1 MGVTRGNIL
10 IVDDEEDVRLLLRFV
25 IDKANDGLRVAAQA
39 ASGQEAVAIRREAD
53 IHAVVLDY
61 RMPGLNGIETARAML
76 AEAPDLPIVLYS
88 AFTDAQVT
96 DEAEQLGVRGC
107 VAKGDV
113 PALISSLRSITG
125 LDGSDARAT

>member
-10 IVDDEEDVRLLLRFV
+10 IVDDEEDVRLLLTLV
-25 IDKANDGLRVAAQA
+25 IDKANDGLRVTAQA
-39 ASGQEAVAIRREAD
+39 ASGQEAVEIRRDAEID
-53 IHAVVLDY
+53 AVVLDY

-88 AFTDAQVT
+88 AFMDAQVA
-96 DEAEQLGVRGC
+96 DEAQQLGVRDC

-113 PALISSLRSITG
+113 PALIASLRSMTG
-125 LDGSDARAT
+125 LDGDAARPN

>member
-1 MGVTRGNIL
+1 M
-10 IVDDEEDVRLLLRFV
+10 DDEEDVRLLLTFV

-39 ASGQEAVAIRREAD
+39 ANGQEAVVLRREAD
-53 IHAVVLDY
+53 IDAVVLDY

-76 AEAPDLPIVLYS
+76 AEEPDLPIVLYS

-96 DEAEQLGVRGC
+96 AEAQQLGVRDC

-113 PALISSLRSITG
+113 PSLISSLRSMTG
-125 LDGSDARAT
+125 LDGGGPHPS